1 MRRIPAEITG
11 CRGGRKKVKYSV
23 NACIRRTG
31 PQDRHRKEISMTEAT
46 RRNVEAAFVGEAK
59 AYFRLLAFA
68 GKAEE
73 EGYKQV
79 ARLFRSIAAAEA
91 VHAKSHFD
99 LLEKVSTT
107 EENLK
112 RSFEK
117 ETFVNEV
124 AYPAF
129 LKQAWAD
136 EDKLSIWYFTKAR
149 NAEERHAH
157 LYKLAISDMASDK
170 ETQYFVC
177 SYCGWIETVARPEK
191 CPNCGRAPE
200 LYNEIQ

>member
-1 MRRIPAEITG
+1 MPCPPLEITG
-11 CRGGRKKVKYSV
+11 CRGMRKKGKYFV
-23 NACIRRTG
+23 NAGLRRTG
-31 PQDRHRKEISMTEAT
+31 TQDWRRKEVPMTEET
-46 RRNVEAAFVGEAK
+46 RKNVEAAFVGEAK

-73 EGYKQV
+73 EGYPQI
-79 ARLFRSIAAAEA
+79 ARLFRSVAAAEA
-91 VHAKSHFD
+91 VHAKSHFE
-99 LLEKVSTT
+99 LLEKVRST

-112 RSFEK
+112 LSFEK

-157 LYKLAISDMASDK
+157 LYKLAIADMASDK
-170 ETQYFVC
+170 ETRYFVC
-177 SYCGWIETVARPEK
+177 SYCGWVETLTRPEK

-200 LYNEIQ
+200 LYNEIK

>member
-1 MRRIPAEITG
+1 MWRLPSQGRPRPTSGFWPLPERPRR
-11 CRGGRKKVKYSV
+11 KV
-23 NACIRRTG
+23 
-31 PQDRHRKEISMTEAT
+31 T
-46 RRNVEAAFVGEAK
+46 RRLRGS
-59 AYFRLLAFA
+59 FA
-68 GKAEE
+68 
-73 EGYKQV
+73 
-79 ARLFRSIAAAEA
+79 SIAAAEA
-91 VHAKSHFD
+91 VHAKSHFE
-99 LLEKVSTT
+99 LLEKVGST

-112 RSFEK
+112 LSFEK

-157 LYKLAISDMASDK
+157 LYKLAISDMASDR
-170 ETQYFVC
+170 ETKYFVC
-177 SYCGWIETVARPEK
+177 SYCGWVETLARPEK

-200 LYNEIQ
+200 LYNEIK

>member
-1 MRRIPAEITG
+1 MLCTPAEITG
-11 CRGGRKKVKYSV
+11 CRGRRKKGKYSV
-23 NACIRRTG
+23 KVGLRRTG
-31 PQDRHRKEISMTEAT
+31 PQDKRRKEISMTEAT

-73 EGYKQV
+73 EGYPQV

-91 VHAKSHFD
+91 VHAKSHFE
-99 LLEKVSTT
+99 LLEKVGST

-112 RSFEK
+112 LSFEK

-157 LYKLAISDMASDK
+157 LYKLAISDMASDR
-170 ETQYFVC
+170 ETKYFVC
-177 SYCGWIETVARPEK
+177 SYCGWVETLARPEK

>member
-1 MRRIPAEITG
+1 
-11 CRGGRKKVKYSV
+11 
-23 NACIRRTG
+23 
-31 PQDRHRKEISMTEAT
+31 MTDTT

-68 GKAEE
+68 EKAQE
-73 EGYKQV
+73 EGYPQV
-79 ARLFRSIAAAEA
+79 ARLFRSVAAAEA
-91 VHAKSHFD
+91 VHAKSHFE
-99 LLEKVSTT
+99 LLEKVRST

-112 RSFEK
+112 LSFEK

-157 LYKLAISDMASDK
+157 LYKLALADMASDK
-170 ETQYFVC
+170 ETRYFVC
-177 SYCGWIETVARPEK
+177 SYCGWVETMTQPEK
-191 CPNCGRAPE
+191 CPNCGRAAE
-200 LYNEIQ
+200 LYNEIK